1 MPYHLILS
9 NNASLGMD
17 QYNVTY
23 NHFPPL
29 VQDVR
34 SALRV
39 GQENAQ
45 RGRKD
50 APNTGHSFRK

>member
-9 NNASLGMD
+9 NNAFLGMD
-17 QYNVTY
+17 QFNVTY
-23 NHFPPL
+23 NHFTPL

-34 SALRV
+34 SALRA
-39 GQENAQ
+39 GQENAE

-50 APNTGHSFRK
+50 APDTGHRFRK